1 MNVEKR
7 KKTNSF
13 SLMTVMRARIAAFL
27 YKAYGDSVSA
37 TRPAYS
43 HDCRGQE

>member
-13 SLMTVMRARIAAFL
+13 SLMTVMQARIAAFL
-27 YKAYGDSVSA
+27 YKAYGDSEGLLGGLDRA
-37 TRPAYS
+37 CAA
-43 HDCRGQE
+43 